1 MSDIRTNTPA
11 QPQQPNYAGQKQ
23 PSLKQLFAQTF
34 SDGKKLL
41 TAQVNLT
48 TTELQQSGKTIGAVS
63 VMALIAVSLVSLG
76 SIFLLIALAY
86 VLVALGLPVW
96 SGFLIV
102 AGVLILGAAIF
113 GGIAYKKGQKI
124 SGPSL
129 ASQEW
134 KQTSESLAQLNER
147 KPF

>member
-1 MSDIRTNTPA
+1 MSDLKAGN
-11 QPQQPNYAGQKQ
+11 QLNQKQPNYAGSKQ
-23 PSLKQLFAQTF
+23 PSLKQLVTKTL

-48 TTELQQSGKTIGAVS
+48 TAELQQSGKTIGAVS
-63 VMALIAVSLVSLG
+63 VLVLIAVSLISLG

-86 VLVALGLPVW
+86 VLVALGLPIW
-96 SGFLIV
+96 AGFLVV
-102 AGVLILGAAIF
+102 AGVLIVSAAIF
-113 GGIAYKKGQKI
+113 GGVAYQKSQKI
-124 SGPSL
+124 TGPSL

-134 KQTSESLAQLNER
+134 KQTSESLAQLNDR

>member
-1 MSDIRTNTPA
+1 MSDLNTSNAA
-11 QPQQPNYAGQKQ
+11 QPKQPNYAGQKQ
-23 PSLKQLFAQTF
+23 PSLKQLVTQTF

-41 TAQVNLT
+41 SAQVNLT

-86 VLVALGLPVW
+86 ALVAIGLPIW
-96 SGFLIV
+96 AGFLIV

-113 GGIAYKKGQKI
+113 GGIAYKKGQQI
-124 SGPSL
+124 TGPSL
-129 ASQEW
+129 ASKEW
-134 KQTSESLAQLNER
+134 KQTSVSLAQLNER

>member
-1 MSDIRTNTPA
+1 MSHVNVSN
-11 QPQQPNYAGQKQ
+11 QQNQKQPNYSGSKQ
-23 PSLKQLFAQTF
+23 PSLKQLVTQTF

-48 TTELQQSGKTIGAVS
+48 TTELQQSGKTIGVVS

-76 SIFLLIALAY
+76 SIFLLVALAY
-86 VLVALGLPVW
+86 VLVAIGLPVW
-96 SGFLIV
+96 AGFLIV
-102 AGVLILGAAIF
+102 AGMLILGAAIF

-124 SGPSL
+124 TGPSL

-134 KQTSESLAQLNER
+134 KQTSESLAQLNDR
-147 KPF
+147 KPL

>member
-1 MSDIRTNTPA
+1 MSDVNTTYQA
-11 QPQQPNYAGQKQ
+11 QQKQPNYAGQKQ
-23 PSLKQLFAQTF
+23 PSLKQLVAQTF

-48 TTELQQSGKTIGAVS
+48 TTEFQQTGKTIGAVS
-63 VMALIAVSLVSLG
+63 VMALIALSLVSLG
-76 SIFLLIALAY
+76 SIFVLIALAY
-86 VLVALGLPVW
+86 VLVAIGLPVW
-96 SGFLIV
+96 AGFLIV

-113 GGIAYKKGQKI
+113 GGIAYKKSQKI
-124 SGPSL
+124 TGPSL

>member
-1 MSDIRTNTPA
+1 VTKT
-11 QPQQPNYAGQKQ
+11 
-23 PSLKQLFAQTF
+23 L

-48 TTELQQSGKTIGAVS
+48 TAELQQSGKTIGAVS
-63 VMALIAVSLVSLG
+63 VLVLIAVSLISLG

-86 VLVALGLPVW
+86 VLVALGLPIW
-96 SGFLIV
+96 AGFLIV
-102 AGVLILGAAIF
+102 AGVLIVTAAVF
-113 GGIAYKKGQKI
+113 GGVAYKKSQKI
-124 SGPSL
+124 TGPSL

-134 KQTSESLAQLNER
+134 KQTSESLAQLNDR